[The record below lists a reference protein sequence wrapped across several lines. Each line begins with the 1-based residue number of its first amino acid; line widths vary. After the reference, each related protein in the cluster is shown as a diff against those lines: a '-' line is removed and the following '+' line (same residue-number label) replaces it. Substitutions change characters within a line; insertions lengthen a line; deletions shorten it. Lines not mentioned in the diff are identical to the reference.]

1 MRGVCFAVMKGDCHM
16 KSSLSVKTI
25 ARIGVLGAV
34 AAILYA
40 IPGIPVIPPIYKLD
54 FSTLPALLG
63 GFSLG
68 YVPGLIILL
77 IKDLFGLFHSSSLG
91 VGELADFLASA
102 AMLLSAVAIYRRLHN
117 RRGALL
123 ALGVG
128 SLAMTAAGA
137 LVNYFILI
145 PFYATAMNM
154 PVESIV
160 SMIGRVIPAV
170 NTLPRLIFLATV
182 PFNLLKGVVLSLI
195 TFLLYKRLS
204 PLLKGLSER

>member
-1 MRGVCFAVMKGDCHM
+1 M

-102 AMLLSAVAIYRRLHN
+102 AMLLSAVAIYRRFHS

-145 PFYATAMNM
+145 PFYSTAMGM
-154 PVESIV
+154 PVDSIV

-170 NTLPRLIFLATV
+170 STLPRLIFLATV

-204 PLLKGLSER
+204 PLLKGLSEC